1 MIQSSKGLP
10 SNVTMKSRSDCPGKR
25 THLFTGTAGAA
36 LRYFAPLKAHLRIK
50 QCNDKHCTPHLFH
63 VRYDGIHS
71 SHLTVV
77 PVLLAF
83 QSHAF
88 QTPYP
93 AEMDR
98 RQRSHTCT
106 TNRTET
112 RDLEPFGWKAAP
124 YTLCTAT
131 QQFALPGPRMGSP
144 PPGHSS
150 KDAVHSSCTRRSRH
164 AGRHCAHRIHLYP
177 CFKGLRSGSRLGVLW
192 PSRAEQQIE
201 HAMRRR
207 DLEVQQPRRVPAAL
221 KLSARFWDCALLGV
235 QQRVRP
241 SLVGGLA
248 HARRGGLIAEAQ
260 MQVTRMCDLHAK
272 HCAARSDVISNA
284 YECQETNPGSFRM
297 ISFNANLQQAARKD
311 TTIVRHG
318 QADDTRTT

>member
-1 MIQSSKGLP
+1 MPSKHRTPRRWIGDSAHTHAP
-10 SNVTMKSRSDCPGKR
+10 RIERKRGISSRS
-25 THLFTGTAGAA
+25 AG
-36 LRYFAPLKAHLRIK
+36 RP
-50 QCNDKHCTPHLFH
+50 PH
-63 VRYDGIHS
+63 IHS
-71 SHLTVV
+71 A
-77 PVLLAF
+77 P
-83 QSHAF
+83 
-88 QTPYP
+88 
-93 AEMDR
+93 
-98 RQRSHTCT
+98 QRSNSHCLG
-106 TNRTET
+106 RE
-112 RDLEPFGWKAAP
+112 W
-124 YTLCTAT
+124 
-131 QQFALPGPRMGSP
+131 GPPP